1 MSRFAPPSALPALL
15 ALLLSAC
22 VSDGPQEADP
32 EQELSM
38 HREFALRYYDQGD
51 LARAEQQVDKGLEI
65 EAQDPQLL
73 LMKGWIR
80 QRRGTAQDIF
90 VAERIF
96 RDLEPGDDYR
106 AELGLAEALE
116 RKGLLF
122 SEASEGVASGERAT
136 ESPDP
141 AARAEEL
148 QAQAREC
155 WAESELLY
163 ERVLGRKPGEF
174 QALNGLQRVL
184 ALQGRYEESLAWS
197 RTLLE
202 QSELEMEFWR
212 VQLRRP
218 DLTAEEEGRLRALL
232 EGSTR
237 LQVETRLSA
246 ATLLVAVGRQQQAL
260 EQLDR
265 TLALAPERAEILSRR
280 AQLLQALG
288 RYREAAA
295 SIQEFLR
302 MSELP
307 FEHPDVR
314 RAYTLLSEC
323 ESASRSEAAPN

>member
-1 MSRFAPPSALPALL
+1 MARWALAGLL
-15 ALLLSAC
+15 GLQLGAC

-32 EQELSM
+32 VQKLAM
-38 HREFALRYYDQGD
+38 HREFALRYYDQGE

-65 EAQDPQLL
+65 EPQDPQLL

-96 RDLEPGDDYR
+96 RELAPGGDYR
-106 AELGLAEALE
+106 ADLGLAEALE
-116 RKGLLF
+116 RKGVLF
-122 SEASEGVASGERAT
+122 DEASDAVASGERIT

-148 QAQAREC
+148 EAQAVAC
-155 WAESELLY
+155 WQESEGLY
-163 ERVLGRKPGEF
+163 QKVLGKKPGEF

-184 ALQGRYEESLAWS
+184 ALQGRYEESLSWA

-212 VQLRRP
+212 TQLRRP
-218 DLTAEEEGRLRALL
+218 DLSANEEQRLRSLL
-232 EGSTR
+232 EGSSR

-246 ATLLVAVGRQQQAL
+246 ATLLVALGRPADALLQLDGAL
-260 EQLDR
+260 ELE
-265 TLALAPERAEILSRR
+265 PERSEIHSRR
-280 AQLLQALG
+280 AQLLQELG

-302 MSELP
+302 LSELP

-314 RAYTLLSEC
+314 RAYALLSEC
-323 ESASRSEAAPN
+323 ESLSRSESLPN